1 MPKMKL
7 LEVSGNITTDFI
19 TPINALRQ
27 IKLTS
32 LTEKELTQLSTEMD
46 KIKNRFEERK
56 KVFADKKLQN
66 LKDLAKE
73 LGYTIT
79 KKEQQEQDTEQNTK
93 ELQVATEPVYAE

>member
-7 LEVSGNITTDFI
+7 LEVSGNITTDFV

-56 KVFADKKLQN
+56 KVFADKELQDI
-66 LKDLAKE
+66 KEKAKKY
-73 LGYTIT
+73 GYTL
-79 KKEQQEQDTEQNTK
+79 KKIEEN
-93 ELQVATEPVYAE
+93 AE

>member
-7 LEVSGNITTDFI
+7 LEVSGNITTEFV

-46 KIKNRFEERK
+46 KIKTDLKSVKRFWQIR
-56 KVFADKKLQN
+56 N
-66 LKDLAKE
+66 YRTLK
-73 LGYTIT
+73 I
-79 KKEQQEQDTEQNTK
+79 
-93 ELQVATEPVYAE
+93 

>member
-7 LEVSGNITTDFI
+7 LEVSGNITTDFV

-79 KKEQQEQDTEQNTK
+79 KKEKIEQNAAQQE
-93 ELQVATEPVYAE
+93 VVTEPVYTE

>member
-1 MPKMKL
+1 MKL
-7 LEVSGNITTDFI
+7 LEVSGNITTEFV

-56 KVFADKKLQN
+56 KIFADKE
-66 LKDLAKE
+66 LKDIKDKAKKY
-73 LGYTIT
+73 GYTLI
-79 KKEQQEQDTEQNTK
+79 KNEQQEQNAEQNAAQQ
-93 ELQVATEPVYAE
+93 EVVTEPVYAE

>member
-7 LEVSGNITTDFI
+7 LEVSGNITTDFV

-32 LTEKELTQLSTEMD
+32 LIEKELTQLSTEMD

-56 KVFADKKLQN
+56 KILADKELQN
-66 LKDLAKE
+66 LKELAKKY
-73 LGYTIT
+73 GYTLK
-79 KKEQQEQDTEQNTK
+79 KKEQQEQNAEEMQI
-93 ELQVATEPVYAE
+93 ATEPVYAD

>member
-7 LEVSGNITTDFI
+7 LEVSGNITTEFV

-56 KVFADKKLQN
+56 KILADKELQN
-66 LKDLAKE
+66 LKPLKRKNNKNR
-73 LGYTIT
+73 TQKN
-79 KKEQQEQDTEQNTK
+79 KK
-93 ELQVATEPVYAE
+93 

>member
-7 LEVSGNITTDFI
+7 LEVSGNITTDFV

-46 KIKNRFEERK
+46 KIKNRFAERK
-56 KVFADKKLQN
+56 KVLADKELQD
-66 LKDLAKE
+66 LKDLAKKY
-73 LGYTIT
+73 GYTLK
-79 KKEQQEQDTEQNTK
+79 KKEQQEQNAAQQE
-93 ELQVATEPVYAE
+93 VVTEPVYAD